1 MVRISGRG
9 TQIKRDGLEMY
20 MLPLKPDWRPE
31 RWGSPGRGVGAR
43 VGMSAALE
51 KVAKGRVLGQAERIS
66 KNIQRPQSGQV
77 SRAAG
82 TEQQGTRSQRT
93 MRIFFLKK

>member
-1 MVRISGRG
+1 MDYDSELWGKHSRHNEEGRHFGTNSSLETEMVRISGRG

-20 MLPLKPDWRPE
+20 MLPLKPDRRPE

-51 KVAKGRVLGQAERIS
+51 KVA
-66 KNIQRPQSGQV
+66 
-77 SRAAG
+77 
-82 TEQQGTRSQRT
+82 
-93 MRIFFLKK
+93 